1 MSARGW
7 YYWIISMRAHR
18 VRVRISDDHELRLKL
33 PSDFPPGDAEVIVL
47 EAEGQE
53 SLRGGKQTIDDLIAS
68 RLPRPSGVD
77 PVTLDDMERAI
88 SEGATGRG
96 SS

>member
-1 MSARGW
+1 
-7 YYWIISMRAHR
+7 MRAHR
-18 VRVRISDDHELRLKL
+18 VRVRISDNHELRLTL

-47 EAEGQE
+47 EAESQE
-53 SLRGGKQTIDDLIAS
+53 SAGSSRKQTIDDLIAS
-68 RLPRPSGVD
+68 RLRRPSGVD